1 MARNA
6 KNRSKRCWLNS
17 VSSGWQCFWE
27 AFVHDLIIA
36 YIEERS
42 ETCVKFHK
50 NQLHQSIV
58 SKNKAVAKWVTIT
71 VPAALK
77 RAQIEFMVDPNGF
90 NITAESAD
98 KLALKASQLLEGTDA
113 KKFSLSGADR
123 AFVDLLIAIR
133 NFLSHRSSGSSATL
147 KQRLAELHKADATS
161 PLNGKVTTVG
171 AYLKARPA
179 GAVGSRAKLIGNI
192 LGI

>member
-1 MARNA
+1 MNARSAQVVATFTARVA
-6 KNRSKRCWLNS
+6 KSLKLYDELVLAVNGKKRQESLETMLAE
-17 VSSGWQCFWE
+17 QCVLGLAVLWE

-98 KLALKASQLLEGTDA
+98 KLALKASQLLE
-113 KKFSLSGADR
+113 
-123 AFVDLLIAIR
+123 
-133 NFLSHRSSGSSATL
+133 
-147 KQRLAELHKADATS
+147 
-161 PLNGKVTTVG
+161 
-171 AYLKARPA
+171 
-179 GAVGSRAKLIGNI
+179 
-192 LGI
+192 